1 MAFFEVVRP
10 ALGRRRVRGRGQHG
24 APGARRGRTNGVDAG
39 PARRMM
45 AVAVA
50 PMVPVSGLVSCSVV
64 GGSRS
69 GSGLVERAAV
79 VWLPGH
85 SSATTR

>member
-1 MAFFEVVRP
+1 LAFFEVVRP
-10 ALGRRRVRGRGQHG
+10 PWGRRRVRGRGQHG
-24 APGARRGRTNGVDAG
+24 APGARRARTNGVDAG

-50 PMVPVSGLVSCSVV
+50 PMVPVSGGGDVFRC